1 MVNGEE
7 RFVAILLFPFTIPSA
22 LGATLLP
29 AQQATDMHLDQQP
42 TYILHARPYRETS
55 LLLECLTRDFGRIGM
70 VARGVRS
77 ERGKARLQRALL
89 EPFQPLAV
97 DLLMRGELAT
107 LRGVEA
113 AGTPLRLVGDANL
126 AGLYLNELIVRLTGR
141 QDPLSDLFDAYAM
154 TLPRLATESL
164 AWSLRRF
171 ERDLLDALGY
181 ALQLEFEAE
190 NGEPVEPER
199 FYRYHVELGPVPCLP
214 GTAQALRGRD
224 LLALAQD
231 ESPDAAGLSA
241 LRNMMRDVI
250 RFYLNGGEL
259 RAWRVFGGMA
269 ARERGDR

>member
-1 MVNGEE
+1 
-7 RFVAILLFPFTIPSA
+7 
-22 LGATLLP
+22 
-29 AQQATDMHLDQQP
+29 MHLDQQP

-113 AGTPLRLVGDANL
+113 AGMPLRLVGDANL

-231 ESPDAAGLSA
+231 QSPDAAGLSA